1 MNNDKHADGSLR
13 EAEPEQLSR
22 PYPWC
27 LACGFQHQQG
37 IHCEGCNGDH
47 SGGYC
52 MTDELATDLARVGQ
66 LQRLVARA
74 SDRLFDQALRIVRA
88 EGGE

>member
-1 MNNDKHADGSLR
+1 MVPGLR
-13 EAEPEQLSR
+13 LPTSAGDPLRRLQRR
-22 PYPWC
+22 P
-27 LACGFQHQQG
+27 LRRV
-37 IHCEGCNGDH
+37 
-47 SGGYC
+47 
-52 MTDELATDLARVGQ
+52 TDELATELARVGQ

>member
-1 MNNDKHADGSLR
+1 
-13 EAEPEQLSR
+13 
-22 PYPWC
+22 
-27 LACGFQHQQG
+27 
-37 IHCEGCNGDH
+37 
-47 SGGYC
+47 
-52 MTDELATDLARVGQ
+52 MTDELATELARVGQ